1 MEDPYQR
8 IQSEVDKSVAT
19 TNRPSI
25 IIGWF
30 LVGLCAVST
39 IVFVITF
46 GVWNYQKSVIA
57 KAVQI
62 DPGIT
67 STKILVMPTVWSSPS
82 VVPNG
87 TPWTQTLPQD
97 GVVHFF
103 IRVHHRFGSWSGPL
117 GSYTRA
123 TISNAKLGD
132 NIDMVEFMSAERVPI
147 DITFIVQKPPSSLQ
161 N

>member
-1 MEDPYQR
+1 MNARQKTA
-8 IQSEVDKSVAT
+8 ISISVSVSVLVGIIAL
-19 TNRPSI
+19 SL
-25 IIGWF
+25 IIG
-30 LVGLCAVST
+30 LIKS
-39 IVFVITF
+39 
-46 GVWNYQKSVIA
+46 YQKLENK